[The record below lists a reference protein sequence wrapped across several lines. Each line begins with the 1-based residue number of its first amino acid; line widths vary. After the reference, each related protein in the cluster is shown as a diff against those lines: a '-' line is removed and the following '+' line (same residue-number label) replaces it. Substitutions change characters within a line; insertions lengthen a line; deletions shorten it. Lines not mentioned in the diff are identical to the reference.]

1 MADNESI
8 ERLIRGAKGDRSGD
22 YALKYAKGEPKKS
35 YKNTKKETGVSVE
48 KAISQPKATKMK
60 PIITTV
66 PSSLNVLELENLKS
80 DLILYLKT
88 AGKIRTEQNF
98 LEVFLLGGNF
108 TSVRNRGSLPRK
120 NFTT

>member
-35 YKNTKKETGVSVE
+35 YKSTKKETGVSVE

-88 AGKIRTEQNF
+88 AGKTRTEQKK
-98 LEVFLLGGNF
+98 
-108 TSVRNRGSLPRK
+108 TASCSVIYIIYNIIYESSYVILV
-120 NFTT
+120 

>member
-1 MADNESI
+1 M
-8 ERLIRGAKGDRSGD
+8 
-22 YALKYAKGEPKKS
+22 
-35 YKNTKKETGVSVE
+35 E

-88 AGKIRTEQNF
+88 AGKTRTEQNF
-98 LEVFLLGGNF
+98 LEVFLLGGNL
-108 TSVRNRGSLPRK
+108 TGLLK
-120 NFTT
+120 II